1 MGTALQGPPDPG
13 ETGAA
18 APMELPAEACTP
30 VLGPPAGSRPSARRA
45 KSLWLH
51 QRHRGAW
58 LSLAHSRRGS
68 AGRWAIR
75 LQKSQVR
82 CCLLGPLL
90 RATLF
95 GGVPGKRGLY
105 PWLHRPHWLS
115 PQRGDSA
122 VSRQGPAVLVEW
134 AWPWRASG
142 GCPRP
147 ARRGLG
153 HALSCPFSPDSL
165 RAPGDDRQ
173 APPWGGDIVRS
184 HNSHLGVPGGSLVG
198 SPRVSGPK
206 VRAAGEAGEGGEFS
220 LKTFFCYFPLTT
232 DTQHS
237 LGCGCPAQ

>member
-51 QRHRGAW
+51 QRHSGAR

-68 AGRWAIR
+68 AGRRAIR

-82 CCLLGPLL
+82 CCLLEPLL

-105 PWLHRPHWLS
+105 P
-115 PQRGDSA
+115 
-122 VSRQGPAVLVEW
+122 
-134 AWPWRASG
+134 
-142 GCPRP
+142 
-147 ARRGLG
+147 
-153 HALSCPFSPDSL
+153 
-165 RAPGDDRQ
+165 
-173 APPWGGDIVRS
+173 
-184 HNSHLGVPGGSLVG
+184 
-198 SPRVSGPK
+198 
-206 VRAAGEAGEGGEFS
+206 
-220 LKTFFCYFPLTT
+220 
-232 DTQHS
+232 
-237 LGCGCPAQ
+237 